1 MLRKGGKAE
10 IKDVQDHIS
19 ETENS
24 EIQSA
29 KRMVKT
35 GAYVIEGTDRTV
47 KVKDGQ
53 TMKVLARRY
62 LGEGMECYLQV
73 HNAKSEVK
81 VGETIN
87 IPKLKLKKKAAN
99 NKVS

>member
-1 MLRKGGKAE
+1 MLRKGGKL
-10 IKDVQDHIS
+10 KYVQDHIS

-73 HNAKSEVK
+73 HNGKSEVK

>member
-1 MLRKGGKAE
+1 MLGKGGKAE

-47 KVKDGQ
+47 K
-53 TMKVLARRY
+53 LW
-62 LGEGMECYLQV
+62 ME
-73 HNAKSEVK
+73 
-81 VGETIN
+81 
-87 IPKLKLKKKAAN
+87 AA
-99 NKVS
+99 